1 MESVQTIVG
10 IAGASG
16 AGKSFL
22 AQELLH
28 RVRRNHG
35 ESSVAILNEDSY
47 YRSNDQL
54 SLQQRSSINY
64 DHPEAF
70 EHDLLVEH
78 LASLRKG
85 LSVDVP
91 VYDYSEHNRSPETK
105 LLEPAKILILEGI
118 LILHRPELRKL
129 LDLKVFVDVPLDVC
143 LSRRLERDTV
153 SRGRTLES
161 VLAQYHETVR
171 PMFFEFID
179 PSKNHA
185 DVIIPRGGQNT
196 VAISVL
202 ESHLDRLF

>member
-1 MESVQTIVG
+1 MEPVQTIVG

-28 RVRRNHG
+28 RMRLSRG
-35 ESSVAILNEDSY
+35 EASVAILNEDSY

-54 SLQQRSSINY
+54 SVQQRASINY

-105 LLEPAKILILEGI
+105 LLRPAKILILEGI

-161 VLAQYHETVR
+161 ILAQYHETVR